1 MSSPR
6 ASALPPATSRAA
18 RPVPSRYSENWDS
31 RSRPYSDSRQE
42 ELRPSMSP
50 DNSQS
55 SAQPHP
61 HDTPALP
68 LAGKDDTDTGWG
80 GPPDSDDDD
89 RLSRER
95 PPHWDSV

>member
-1 MSSPR
+1 
-6 ASALPPATSRAA
+6 
-18 RPVPSRYSENWDS
+18 
-31 RSRPYSDSRQE
+31 
-42 ELRPSMSP
+42 MSP